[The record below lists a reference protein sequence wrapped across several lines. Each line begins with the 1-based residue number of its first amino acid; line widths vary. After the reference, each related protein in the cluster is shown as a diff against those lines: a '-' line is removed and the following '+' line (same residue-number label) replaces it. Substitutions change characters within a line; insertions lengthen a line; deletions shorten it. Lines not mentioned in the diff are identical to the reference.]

1 MNKETVTNTVVAT
14 LATMVTAKVVSKV
27 FTKAKDVVIKKVTPK
42 DVEGK
47 LADIE
52 FKING
57 YVHNYSAL

>member
-1 MNKETVTNTVVAT
+1 MNKETVTNTVAAT

-57 YVHNYSAL
+57 